1 MPTVPTDQHL
11 YDNYRSFPGLGPE
24 ETYPGEGRNPLG
36 YYSKADTRSDDEDV
50 DITPYRKPTP
60 PAPPVSEKEPIPS
73 KAPRDRYSRISEVT
87 L

>member
-36 YYSKADTRSDDEDV
+36 YYSKAS
-50 DITPYRKPTP
+50 RKNRAPHRESEPPVQEPHGQPTTKEKPPTP
-60 PAPPVSEKEPIPS
+60 
-73 KAPRDRYSRISEVT
+73 KAPRDRYNRISEVT